1 MAAGVRLTVN
11 TSKNVNATSNCFNEN
26 LFLFYDIYSIEK
38 LDFKLVHFSNKLF
51 QIINGSEYENL

>member
-1 MAAGVRLTVN
+1 
-11 TSKNVNATSNCFNEN
+11 
-26 LFLFYDIYSIEK
+26 LFYDIYSIEK